1 MASVRSF
8 SMKKYFSFSAFCTG
22 ALIAAA
28 QTAPADPAPEPKVK
42 LDEFV
47 VTASPLSRAIDE
59 IAQPAT
65 VLGGPQLDLAKQLS
79 LGETLAQQPGVAS
92 TYFGPS
98 ASRPVIRGM
107 GSDRIRVLSG
117 GVGTMDASVVS
128 PDHAVSIDP
137 LLIDRIE
144 LVRGPAALLYGGS
157 AIGGV
162 VNVVDS
168 RIPEEK
174 PVNRLGGRLETHYG
188 SNADERA
195 SAAVLT
201 GAAGDWAWRLDGFKR
216 RADDVRIPGYAATDE
231 KRAEFAAAGE
241 PIANGTLE
249 NSASAGQGAGA
260 GLTRFFGTAGH
271 FGVAYSG
278 VDANYGTVAEPN
290 VTIDLRQRRW
300 DFHGEALQPT
310 DWLRAAKFQLGL
322 SRYQHTEFDA
332 GTAGTVFKNRGY
344 EGRLELLHAPIGPVT
359 GAVGFQAA
367 RSDFATE
374 GEEAILPASLT
385 QNRAVF
391 VYEEIARSSVT
402 WEFGARAEQQRLS
415 PRADA
420 AFTSR
425 RDTLAAFSAGAVW
438 KLPADYSLALSL
450 TDSARAPN
458 AQELFVNGPHAGTG
472 AFEVGDAGLTTE
484 KVRGAD
490 LTLRKRI
497 GFWSGSVTAFV
508 NRFNGFIFEQATGET
523 DTRSGLPV
531 YRFAQGDARFSG
543 AELELTAHLLETKMT
558 RADLR
563 FTADTVR
570 ADNLATRTPLPR
582 IPPSRL
588 GVAFDYRVGEWALT
602 AELRTAARQ
611 ARIAPN
617 ETETAGYGLANASIT
632 RRIKFGAAN
641 GELFVRGTNLTD
653 ATARVH
659 TSFLKDIAPLP
670 GRDVSAGVRFEF

>member
-1 MASVRSF
+1 MKNLLSF
-8 SMKKYFSFSAFCTG
+8 SVFFGG
-22 ALIAAA
+22 ALFASA
-28 QTAPADPAPEPKVK
+28 QTAPADPASEPKVK
-42 LDEFV
+42 LGEFV

-79 LGETLAQQPGVAS
+79 LGETLAQQPGVTS

-128 PDHAVSIDP
+128 PDHAVSLDP

-157 AIGGV
+157 AIGGI

-174 PVNRLGGRLETHYG
+174 PAHVFEGRIETRYG
-188 SNADERA
+188 SAADERA
-195 SAAVLT
+195 GAAVLT
-201 GAAGDWAWRLDGFKR
+201 GAVGDWAWRLDGFKR
-216 RADDVRIPGYAATDE
+216 RSDDVRIPGYAATDA
-231 KRAEFAAAGE
+231 KRAELAAAGE
-241 PIANGTLE
+241 PVVSGTLV
-249 NSASAGQGAGA
+249 NSASDGQGAGI
-260 GLTRFFGTAGH
+260 GLTRFFGDAGH
-271 FGVAYSG
+271 FGVSYNG
-278 VDANYGTVAEPN
+278 VGSHYGTVAEPD

-322 SRYQHTEFDA
+322 SRYQHTEFEGADV
-332 GTAGTVFKNRGY
+332 GTVFKNRGY
-344 EGRLELLHAPIGPVT
+344 EGRLELMHATVGPLT
-359 GAVGFQAA
+359 GAIGFQAS
-367 RSDFATE
+367 RSDFSTT

-385 QNRAVF
+385 TNRAVF
-391 VYEEIARSSVT
+391 LYEEIVQPGVT
-402 WEFGARAEQQRLS
+402 WEFGARAEQQRLA

-420 AFTSR
+420 TFAGR

-450 TDSARAPN
+450 TDSERAPN
-458 AQELFVNGPHAGTG
+458 AQELFVDGPHAGTG
-472 AFEVGDAGLTTE
+472 AFEVGDATLRSE

-490 LTLRKRI
+490 LTLRKRV

-508 NRFNGFIFEQATGET
+508 NRFDGFIFEEATGTT
-523 DTRSGLPV
+523 DADSGLPV
-531 YRFAQGDARFSG
+531 YEFKQGAARFHG
-543 AELELTAHLLETKMT
+543 AELELTAHLFETKT
-558 RADLR
+558 ARAELH

-570 ADNLATRTPLPR
+570 ADNLDTRQPLPR
-582 IPPSRL
+582 IPPSRFGAAL
-588 GVAFDYRVGEWALT
+588 DYRVRDWTFT

-611 ARIAPN
+611 EHIAPN
-617 ETETAGYGLANASIT
+617 ETDTAGYGLASASIA
-632 RRIKFGAAN
+632 RRFKLGGVR
-641 GELFVRGTNLTD
+641 GELFARGTNLTD

-659 TSFLKDIAPLP
+659 TSFLKDMAPLP
-670 GRDVSAGVRFEF
+670 GRDVTAGVRFEF